1 MGIIT
6 RLACG
11 RAKQDGADVNAL
23 LRKAD
28 LTHQQIDDPRARP
41 AVRAQ
46 VKFLELAA
54 NALSDDRL
62 GFHLAQKFDL
72 RIIGLLYYVVAS
84 SDTLDKALQRA
95 ARYSAIVNEGIT
107 LRFREGSDIG

>member
-11 RAKQDGADVNAL
+11 RAKQEGVDVNAL

-28 LTHQQIDDPRARP
+28 LTHQHIDDPRARL
-41 AVRAQ
+41 AVKAQ
-46 VKFLELAA
+46 VKFLELTA
-54 NALSDDRL
+54 NALNDDCL

-72 RIIGLLYYVVAS
+72 RIAGLFYYVLAS
-84 SDTLDKALQRA
+84 SDTLDEALQRA
-95 ARYSAIVNEGIT
+95 ARYSAIV
-107 LRFREGSDIG
+107 